1 MKTATLFSGSAMK
14 RVRPQSAAFSRSMQ
28 GADIFGADD
37 PSAAAAN
44 ANAAAA
50 AQLSV
55 SRKAAL
61 AAAVGH
67 GGVVAIAE
75 DSVAGDGAASP
86 PGHVASAAVSNAK
99 LREAAG
105 SNIFADQSARKHKPA
120 GKAHVKPA
128 TGGNK
133 LFAEDDTDPAAI
145 KFGNKGV
152 SDALKASLKSKVFD
166 EVGRRSPR

>member
-1 MKTATLFSGSAMK
+1 MK

-37 PSAAAAN
+37 ASAAAA
-44 ANAAAA
+44 ATA

-61 AAAVGH
+61 SAAFGH

-75 DSVAGDGAASP
+75 DAVAGDDAASP
-86 PGHVASAAVSNAK
+86 PGHVAAAAVSDAK
-99 LREAAG
+99 LREVAG
-105 SNIFADQSARKHKPA
+105 SDIFADQSARKHKPA
-120 GKAHVKPA
+120 GRAHVKPA
-128 TGGNK
+128 TEGNK

-152 SDALKASLKSKVFD
+152 SDALKASLKSSVFD
-166 EVGRRSPR
+166 EVGDDMMKTRSNLFFFLPSLP